1 MKETWIFD
9 LDNTLHDAQT
19 KIFPLINQKI
29 NEYISIR
36 LKISIEKS
44 SILRKKYWDLYGATL
59 RGLIKHHN
67 INPID
72 FLEKTHDVKNLE
84 NFIVPMHNL
93 LKVLSSING
102 RKLLY
107 TNAPKNYAIKIL
119 EECNINSHF
128 DEVFTI
134 EDSNFLP
141 KPSDESMK
149 LFMHKYKI
157 KKAFFVDDIKENL
170 ETAKKFGLTTIWL
183 TQQEEK
189 PSYIDN
195 KICRLS
201 DLIINQ
207 SSLR

>member
-44 SILRKKYWDLYGATL
+44 SILRKKYWVLYGATL

-183 TQQEEK
+183 TQQK
-189 PSYIDN
+189 KIPSYIDN

>member
-9 LDNTLHDAQT
+9 LDNTLHDAQS

-36 LKISIEKS
+36 LNISIEKS
-44 SILRKKYWDLYGATL
+44 SILRKKYWVLYGATL
-59 RGLIKHHN
+59 RGLIKHPN
-67 INPID
+67 ISPTD
-72 FLEKTHDVKNLE
+72 FLEKTHNLKNLE
-84 NFIVPMHNL
+84 NFIVPMHDL

-107 TNAPKNYAIKIL
+107 TNAPKKYVIKIL
-119 EECNINSHF
+119 EACKINSYF

-149 LFMHKYKI
+149 LFMNKYKI

-170 ETAKKFGLTTIWL
+170 ETAKKFGLNTIWL

-189 PSYIDN
+189 PSYIDK
-195 KICRLS
+195 KIRRLS
-201 DLIINQ
+201 DIIINQ
-207 SSLR
+207 SSLK